1 MMNKRKR
8 FKQKDMVSYMALAG
22 LKSETVI
29 PNMNRQHPAYIEQV
43 VCTYLEVHPKTLGG
57 VKRTRD
63 IVFARQV
70 IMFLIRRYS
79 TLSLM
84 NIGKRYNKDHT
95 TVIHSLR
102 TINNLMDTDPVVRS
116 KVRHLESE
124 IQ

>member
-1 MMNKRKR
+1 MMNSRKR
-8 FKQKDMVSYMALAG
+8 YKQKDMVSYMALAG

-79 TLSLM
+79 TLSLV

-102 TINNLMDTDPVVRS
+102 TIGNLMETDPVVRS
-116 KVRHLESE
+116 QVRHLESE